1 MGAVSLKSAV
11 IEDIKRVQ
19 HIRAPIAE
27 VFRSITVSRIVDDW
41 GGGPSRIQAKVNGKY
56 SLWVGEMFGIIKE
69 IEYPRRLVYTLRELS
84 WDSIWYDSLVTWT
97 LKEDHLGT
105 ELSLV
110 HTGLPTRKIR
120 ETHNDGWGEYF
131 LGPLKAYLE

>member
-1 MGAVSLKSAV
+1 MTYQVKLNPLKPFSRGVSIIGIGATPFMITK
-11 IEDIKRVQ
+11 EDPELDGIW
-19 HIRAPIAE
+19 
-27 VFRSITVSRIVDDW
+27 D
-41 GGGPSRIQAKVNGKY
+41 
-56 SLWVGEMFGIIKE
+56 GEMFGIIKE

-84 WDSIWYDSLVTWT
+84 WDSTWYDSLVTWT